1 MLKDFFTT
9 LGTGA
14 LDKVLHAVLVLVIG
28 LLIIRVVTKL
38 LQGGLEK
45 SHLEKAAHSLIL
57 SLAKVAMYILLGLS
71 VASSLGI
78 DVTGIVALA
87 SVLTLAVSLSLQN
100 MLTNVIGGFT
110 ILSTHPFHS
119 GDYVEIAGQS
129 GTVQE
134 INMTYTR
141 LATFDNKLI
150 SIPNSAVVAA
160 QIVNYSAADTRRVD
174 IPVSDWGIDFL
185 VSSANKCIQGVPG
198 FSFILCRRDK
208 LLSSEGKARSLSLD
222 LLDQWKGMEK
232 DGKWRFT
239 SPTHVVLAFSKALD
253 ELEAEGGIPAR
264 HRRYAENN
272 RLLIEKMRAMGFAPY
287 IDGSRQGPIITTFFY
302 PAGVPFQFSEFYTY
316 IKERGYVL
324 YPGKLTDADTFR
336 VGNIGEI
343 YPEDIEKLAS
353 IIAGFL
359 AAHKEEIA

>member
-1 MLKDFFTT
+1 MGLTFEKAPFAHFRPTFFLAISPFPFYNGFTEQMKKGVFSMPKEFFTA

-14 LDKVLHAVLVLVIG
+14 LNKVLHAVLVLVIG

-71 VASSLGI
+71 VASSLDI

-174 IPVSDWGIDFL
+174 IPVSASYDAPTQKVIDAL
-185 VSSANKCIQGVPG
+185 VQAGTMDNVLLTPAPSACVSSYGDSAIAYTLRVWVKTEDYWDVYFALTQRVKDVFDEQGITMTYPHLNVH
-198 FSFILCRRDK
+198 LDK
-208 LLSSEGKARSLSLD
+208 
-222 LLDQWKGMEK
+222 
-232 DGKWRFT
+232 
-239 SPTHVVLAFSKALD
+239 
-253 ELEAEGGIPAR
+253 
-264 HRRYAENN
+264 
-272 RLLIEKMRAMGFAPY
+272 
-287 IDGSRQGPIITTFFY
+287 
-302 PAGVPFQFSEFYTY
+302 
-316 IKERGYVL
+316 
-324 YPGKLTDADTFR
+324 
-336 VGNIGEI
+336 
-343 YPEDIEKLAS
+343 
-353 IIAGFL
+353 
-359 AAHKEEIA
+359 